1 MSATRAAQTA
11 AAHRAPAAMCQ
22 YAVAPS
28 TAPPWET
35 TATEEGTPARPE
47 LEAGGDAARLRD
59 AMSLLDRAF
68 RGAA

>member
-1 MSATRAAQTA
+1 M
-11 AAHRAPAAMCQ
+11 
-22 YAVAPS
+22 
-28 TAPPWET
+28 
-35 TATEEGTPARPE
+35 ATEAGTPARPE